1 MRRPKNKY
9 YFICGLI
16 FLLVLSGC
24 KVKRPSGVIPESQM
38 EDLLYDYHIAKALGD
53 NVSYNENYKKKLYID
68 YVFKK
73 HKTTEA
79 IFDSSLVWYTRN
91 MEVLNSVYEK
101 VNIRLRAQQDEINTL
116 IAIRDNKPKTS
127 IPGDSIDVW
136 VWDRLYL
143 LSGNPLTNK
152 VSFTM
157 PSDTNFK
164 ARDTLSWEVNYRFL
178 PFDPDSTSAA
188 TMALQIQYINDSVI
202 SNVKEIMQSGVHTLR
217 VQSDTLGDI
226 KEIRGFIYYPSA
238 RDTARNL
245 ITTNVS
251 LYRYH
256 SNDTTFSIKK
266 DSVEAITPIAEEQKP
281 AVIPQQTEIT
291 PEATPVRRTDRP
303 RPARDRMKET
313 PQEPGE
319 VR

>member
-1 MRRPKNKY
+1 
-9 YFICGLI
+9 
-16 FLLVLSGC
+16 
-24 KVKRPSGVIPESQM
+24 
-38 EDLLYDYHIAKALGD
+38 
-53 NVSYNENYKKKLYID
+53 
-68 YVFKK
+68 
-73 HKTTEA
+73 
-79 IFDSSLVWYTRN
+79 
-91 MEVLNSVYEK
+91 
-101 VNIRLRAQQDEINTL
+101 
-116 IAIRDNKPKTS
+116 
-127 IPGDSIDVW
+127 
-136 VWDRLYL
+136 
-143 LSGNPLTNK
+143 
-152 VSFTM
+152 
-157 PSDTNFK
+157 
-164 ARDTLSWEVNYRFL
+164 
-178 PFDPDSTSAA
+178 
-188 TMALQIQYINDSVI
+188 
-202 SNVKEIMQSGVHTLR
+202 VHTLR